1 MQEAADQTILMPAVQ
16 ITLILIQGTCLDN
29 ATNILRY
36 FSAWGILIF
45 FKYFYC
51 IGVLAKQG
59 QHNRFSCST
68 NIPALKEAE
77 LVRCVAAEGMNIDQ
91 ILITNHLPIKL
102 SEERVGKLA
111 FIGQIQC

>member
-1 MQEAADQTILMPAVQ
+1 MHCHSDDRVEA
-16 ITLILIQGTCLDN
+16 GTDL
-29 ATNILRY
+29 
-36 FSAWGILIF
+36 F
-45 FKYFYC
+45 FVIFYC

-68 NIPALKEAE
+68 NIPALKKAE

-111 FIGQIQC
+111 FIGPIQC